1 MGEII
6 PPPFKFLNN
15 MEKYIKLLAQYI
27 NRGYEL
33 LCGVPKDKHKL
44 LHVVVS
50 ATVTALLSH
59 VIPFVGLLLV
69 MTLILW
75 VKRPMTSCLA
85 KVVQSGKTL
94 LQIM

>member
-1 MGEII
+1 
-6 PPPFKFLNN
+6 

-33 LCGVPKDKHKL
+33 LCGVPKDKL

-59 VIPFVGLLLV
+59 IIPFVGLLLV
-69 MTLILW
+69 MTLIF
-75 VKRPMTSCLA
+75 VGKGPMTSCLA

>member
-1 MGEII
+1 
-6 PPPFKFLNN
+6 

-33 LCGVPKDKHKL
+33 LCGAPKDKL

-59 VIPFVGLLLV
+59 IMPFVGLLLV
-69 MTLILW
+69 MTLIF
-75 VKRPMTSCLA
+75 VGKETYD
-85 KVVQSGKTL
+85 KVSGKGSVEWKD
-94 LQIM
+94 IVADYVGFIIGVI

>member
-1 MGEII
+1 
-6 PPPFKFLNN
+6 

-33 LCGVPKDKHKL
+33 LCGVPKDKL

>member
-1 MGEII
+1 
-6 PPPFKFLNN
+6 

-33 LCGVPKDKHKL
+33 LCGVPKDKL

-59 VIPFVGLLLV
+59 IVPFVGLLLI
-69 MTLILW
+69 MTLIFIGKETYDKL
-75 VKRPMTSCLA
+75 
-85 KVVQSGKTL
+85 SGKGSAEWKD
-94 LQIM
+94 IVADYVGFIIGVI

>member
-1 MGEII
+1 
-6 PPPFKFLNN
+6 

-33 LCGVPKDKHKL
+33 LCGVLKDKL

-69 MTLILW
+69 MTLIFVGKETYDKL
-75 VKRPMTSCLA
+75 
-85 KVVQSGKTL
+85 SGKGSAEWKD
-94 LQIM
+94 IVADYVGFIIGII

>member
-1 MGEII
+1 
-6 PPPFKFLNN
+6 

-33 LCGVPKDKHKL
+33 LCEVPKDKL

-59 VIPFVGLLLV
+59 IMPFVGLLLV
-69 MTLILW
+69 MTLIFVGKETYDKL
-75 VKRPMTSCLA
+75 
-85 KVVQSGKTL
+85 SGKGSAEWKD
-94 LQIM
+94 IVADYVGFIIGVI